1 MGEQKRR
8 SLLGLGATPLA
19 QVRDDKGRVLQEGD
33 EVVLMQ
39 PGGCYRVAMI
49 QPVVDPRA
57 PKGLVKLTLVARL
70 EIVCPAN
77 GPIEGCIRVRTA
89 EELGGVGPG
98 PAAQV
103 PDGAVSPEGEE
114 PDGETLP

>member
-8 SLLGLGATPLA
+8 EILGLGAPLV

-39 PGGCYRVAMI
+39 PGSCYRVAMV

-57 PKGLVKLTLVARL
+57 PKGLVKLVLVARA
-70 EIVCPAN
+70 EIVCQAN
-77 GPIEGCIRVRTA
+77 QQIEGCIRVRTA

-98 PAAQV
+98 AAAQV
-103 PDGAVSPEGEE
+103 PDGAVPPEEE
-114 PDGETLP
+114 EADGQTLP